1 VIAPRLLKQ
10 MVSTAA
16 AAVASAVLAACTVET
31 TQPPRHDAKEEVTSR
46 QVMYELHQR
55 ITKNGIVKADLHSD
69 TATSRPDNPTI
80 DLKGVRLAFFDEQGK
95 PSGNVTSRTGEYDTG
110 TGAMIARGGVVLV
123 LHDPKGTRT
132 IHSEELH
139 YDQRGDRV
147 WSDKPTTMEQEGK
160 TYHGT
165 SFQSNTRFT
174 NLTVQ
179 SLTTSGIPT
188 RNGKDGG
195 LSF

>member
-1 VIAPRLLKQ
+1 VSAPRLARR
-10 MVSTAA
+10 V
-16 AAVASAVLAACTVET
+16 VSAVLGAGAVLLGACTVET
-31 TQPPRHDAKEEVTSR
+31 TQPPQAPVKGEVTSG

-55 ITKNGIVKADLHSD
+55 ITKNGIMKADLHSD
-69 TATSRPDNPTI
+69 TASTRPESPVI

-95 PSGNVTSRTGEYDTG
+95 PSGNLTSRTGEYDTG
-110 TGAMIARGGVVLV
+110 TSAMIARGAVVLV
-123 LHDPKGTRT
+123 LHDPKGQRV

-147 WSDKPTTMEQEGK
+147 WSDKATTMEQDGK

-165 SFQSNTRFT
+165 RFHSNTSFT

-188 RNGKDGG
+188 RSGKDGG